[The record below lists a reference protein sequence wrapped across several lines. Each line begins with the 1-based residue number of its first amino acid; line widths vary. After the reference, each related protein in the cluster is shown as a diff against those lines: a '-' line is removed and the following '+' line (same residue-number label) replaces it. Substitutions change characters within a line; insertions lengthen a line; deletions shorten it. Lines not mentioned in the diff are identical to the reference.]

1 MCELG
6 WTAFILGKVE
16 PWPRAGIVIDTG
28 KRKVKSK
35 LRGKDRKGNCGGG
48 AWKHASRKVTE

>member
-35 LRGKDRKGNCGGG
+35 LREKKIEREIVEEGCG
-48 AWKHASRKVTE
+48 SMRVER